1 MNTDVNSTCTV
12 ESNVAQADG
21 KPAAN
26 SEVNF
31 ATTPE
36 VSSNSS
42 CLRVDSKM
50 ILQNMEEVLHTVKK
64 QHREK
69 HRRKKEQKKM
79 TLTEAS
85 TTTQYIASQNSM
97 SKMEKSKHKHRH
109 KERVKIKKTP
119 LREGCSQENINV
131 SLQSSSGNGTILQHF
146 QRSPKKS
153 FSSGITQKNNG
164 NEIAEIL
171 TEDES
176 SEKCE
181 TSEENMRVANAFE
194 VMMNARNKSRG
205 SNSPGKEQ
213 KSPDVVNEEHS
224 EFNVK
229 RKSKLQEWDERK
241 GAVKR
246 RMEEEDHEIYVEE
259 QLDAKAKRF
268 KEMLINGG
276 KNTTASTAVKSE
288 ESESLKRIGRPRKKY
303 NVSVE
308 FNESLDHSTSKI
320 DTESIEYLA
329 KLNSP
334 TKKTNGLLGYFP
346 KKESPNVKTT
356 KVIGAL
362 CTETRNRKRK
372 SSMVKTDTLVKS
384 TVTPDTPS
392 GRPRRS
398 CASKSR
404 YDYYLEKSQKA
415 TPRTQKYNAY
425 NVIMNDLD
433 STNDKEE
440 ESNNIII
447 LDDTILEQFDTG
459 ASAPQTT
466 PKKLAPLF
474 VRSFSKPDIN
484 PEILKAR
491 QAFLHSG
498 VPERLRLEQEKQK
511 QCEQNYEGAVELFP
525 KISHIQQLPQKMLIK
540 EDSTLMTII
549 KLRSEVQSSY
559 ILQSTQRNRIQS
571 FTRRSFGSNLTDCI
585 LKGFQAKTLKSFS
598 MNSDLNPLPILANK
612 REIVKSWKA
621 EFEPFRTYKCYNQMR
636 EKYRFFSA
644 IDSAQDTEQVTES
657 FMVTRHARRPLL
669 NTKSKL
675 ISDEECSPPTAAP
688 NGELLF
694 SEKYKPLLLEQVL
707 VNLSPVKQLKDFL
720 SYWTNGS
727 VNGRNHQSTD
737 PFDFM
742 DLNESYSSQQ
752 KLCGNTVVL
761 LGPLSSGKTSAVFTL
776 ANEMNFNVLEINAG
790 MKRTG
795 KRLIQDLQEATQSH
809 QIRKDSIGVANCPGQ
824 NLLKASF
831 NGLKSKAFN
840 KRKGSNSAS
849 MKLTTTTDSNFGDPA
864 GNTTRKSLILIEDAD
879 VVFEQ
884 TDSGF
889 TDAIYTLAGSSK
901 RPVIIVASNP
911 NCTHLQKLMQQ
922 NTIHFKPPNV
932 LNITKF
938 LAILSLIEN
947 CPVRRHD
954 LISLY
959 LYNQLDLRRT
969 LLELQFFIQSGGDRR
984 QLKSLSTNDNSEKR
998 RIKVDSGNF
1007 SYFASPRKRQFSIEQ
1022 ETGNIVNA
1030 MPDFEEIHINSEIQD
1045 STIYTH
1051 CSLFEFYAARQNS
1064 KCLIPCPVD
1073 FHLLSAN
1080 LTDILRASKKLQ
1092 DLGTWSTDNNS
1103 KTVKRKS
1110 RSPKKQ
1116 WLNSAT
1122 QTSSFVTPLDNLCRF
1137 YENLSISSLCDK
1149 QAISKLCMLNGS
1161 EHQMKSKF
1169 GVVDRL
1175 VPHLSEDISH
1185 FLLEQAISINLDA
1198 QSCPYNL
1205 FVPIKSSCS
1214 LCEELGPDQFRNI
1227 RARYLDYEPSLRSIC
1242 RSEKL
1247 RASAERRSTRF
1258 YHYLRNYTVNVSNF
1272 SNAYFEKACDV
1283 FQDTAR
1289 ET

>member
-1 MNTDVNSTCTV
+1 
-12 ESNVAQADG
+12 
-21 KPAAN
+21 
-26 SEVNF
+26 
-31 ATTPE
+31 
-36 VSSNSS
+36 
-42 CLRVDSKM
+42 
-50 ILQNMEEVLHTVKK
+50 
-64 QHREK
+64 
-69 HRRKKEQKKM
+69 
-79 TLTEAS
+79 
-85 TTTQYIASQNSM
+85 
-97 SKMEKSKHKHRH
+97 
-109 KERVKIKKTP
+109 
-119 LREGCSQENINV
+119 
-131 SLQSSSGNGTILQHF
+131 
-146 QRSPKKS
+146 
-153 FSSGITQKNNG
+153 
-164 NEIAEIL
+164 
-171 TEDES
+171 
-176 SEKCE
+176 
-181 TSEENMRVANAFE
+181 MRVTNAFE
-194 VMMNARNKSRG
+194 VMMNARNKSSG

-213 KSPDVVNEEHS
+213 KSPDVVNEEDS

-229 RKSKLQEWDERK
+229 RERKLQEWAERK
-241 GAVKR
+241 GGVKR
-246 RMEEEDHEIYVEE
+246 RMEEEGREIYVEE
-259 QLDAKAKRF
+259 QLDARAKRF

-276 KNTTASTAVKSE
+276 KNPTASTAVKSE
-288 ESESLKRIGRPRKKY
+288 ESKSLKRIGRPRKKHR
-303 NVSVE
+303 VSVDL
-308 FNESLDHSTSKI
+308 NESLGYSTSKI

-329 KLNSP
+329 NLNSP

-346 KKESPNVKTT
+346 KKELPNVKTT
-356 KVIGAL
+356 KVVDAL
-362 CTETRNRKRK
+362 CTETRGRKRK
-372 SSMVKTDTLVKS
+372 SSLVKTDSPSDTLVKN
-384 TVTPDTPS
+384 TAALDMPN

-404 YDYYLEKSQKA
+404 YDYCLEKSPKA
-415 TPRTQKYNAY
+415 TPRTQKYNAH
-425 NVIMNDLD
+425 NDMMNELANDA
-433 STNDKEE
+433 TNDKEE

-447 LDDTILEQFDTG
+447 LDDTILEQFDPDAG
-459 ASAPQTT
+459 APQTT

-474 VRSFSKPDIN
+474 VRSFPKPYIN
-484 PEILKAR
+484 REILKAR

-498 VPERLRLEQEKQK
+498 VPEILRLEQEKQK

-540 EDSTLMTII
+540 EDSTLMTKI
-549 KLRSEVQSSY
+549 KLRSEAQLSH
-559 ILQSTQRNRIQS
+559 ILHSTQRNRIQL

-585 LKGFQAKTLKSFS
+585 VKGFQAKTLKSFS
-598 MNSDLNPLPILANK
+598 INAGFNPLPILVNK

-636 EKYRFFSA
+636 EKYRYFSA
-644 IDSAQDTEQVTES
+644 IDTAQDTEQVTES

-669 NTKSKL
+669 DTKTKL
-675 ISDEECSPPTAAP
+675 ISDDECCPPTAAP

-727 VNGRNHQSTD
+727 VNGRNHQSND
-737 PFDFM
+737 SFDFM
-742 DLNESYSSQQ
+742 DLNDSYLSQQ

-824 NLLKASF
+824 NLLKISL
-831 NGLKSKAFN
+831 NGLKSKDSN
-840 KRKGSNSAS
+840 KRKSSNLAS
-849 MKLTTTTDSNFGDPA
+849 MKLTATTDSNFGDPA

-889 TDAIYTLAGSSK
+889 TDAIYTLAASSK
-901 RPVIIVASNP
+901 RPVIIIASDP
-911 NCTHLQKLMQQ
+911 NCAHLQKLMQQ

-947 CPVRRHD
+947 CPVRRND

-959 LYNQLDLRRT
+959 LYNQFDLRRT

-984 QLKSLSTNDNSEKR
+984 QLKSLPTNENSEKR

-1022 ETGNIVNA
+1022 ETGSIAAVNV
-1030 MPDFEEIHINSEIQD
+1030 MPDFEEIQSNSEIQD
-1045 STIYTH
+1045 STIYMH

-1073 FHLLSAN
+1073 FHLLSEN
-1080 LTDILRASKKLQ
+1080 LSDILRASKKLQ
-1092 DLGTWSTDNNS
+1092 DLGTWTKDNNS

-1122 QTSSFVTPLDNLCRF
+1122 QTSNFVTPLDNLCRF
-1137 YENLSISSLCDK
+1137 YENLSISSLSNK
-1149 QAISKLCMLNGS
+1149 QAISEHCILNGS
-1161 EHQMKSKF
+1161 EHQMKSKV

-1175 VPHLSEDISH
+1175 VPPLSEDISH

-1205 FVPIKSSCS
+1205 FVPKKSSCS
-1214 LCEELGPDQFRNI
+1214 LCEELGPDQFRNM

-1272 SNAYFEKACDV
+1272 SNAHFEKACDV

-1289 ET
+1289 ETEK